1 MLKSDFDEICVSDI
15 EVLDKA
21 SLNVKKIFKLYNE
34 LSAVLDFLSETK
46 FSYYFQERT
55 NISTAQYSYIIK
67 NSILK
72 YINSLN
78 YDLNSFME
86 KVGSFN
92 FKERN
97 DKLNFKEIDIK
108 NHTYLSFLT
117 SEQFSRQDKF
127 LCLSCYFTF
136 KIDGI
141 KSSLKEIHMG
151 WHDKQFVEYAKRVNT
166 ALNLSLKHFPKIFK
180 DYSTYL
186 KIKTEEKKK

>member
-1 MLKSDFDEICVSDI
+1 M
-15 EVLDKA
+15 
-21 SLNVKKIFKLYNE
+21 
-34 LSAVLDFLSETK
+34 
-46 FSYYFQERT
+46 
-55 NISTAQYSYIIK
+55 
-67 NSILK
+67 ILK
-72 YINSLN
+72 I
-78 YDLNSFME
+78 
-86 KVGSFN
+86 
-92 FKERN
+92 
-97 DKLNFKEIDIK
+97 IHI
-108 NHTYLSFLT
+108 YLFLT

-151 WHDKQFVEYAKRVNT
+151 WYDKQFVEYVKRVNT